1 MKIIVKEFK
10 FSSFSLR
17 QRDSFR
23 LNRGVA
29 EESVDTAL
37 TRNESENRKQLGI
50 NYLRFLG
57 VPRTG
62 LEPAR
67 LAALAPETSAS
78 TIPPP
83 GLL

>member
-1 MKIIVKEFK
+1 MNGG
-10 FSSFSLR
+10 LR
-17 QRDSFR
+17 
-23 LNRGVA
+23 
-29 EESVDTAL
+29 L
-37 TRNESENRKQLGI
+37 TPFACNMHVEQNESEIAIEGSI
-50 NYLRFLG
+50 SYLAFG

-83 GLL
+83 GLLRCKDMSFYRVMQ

>member
-1 MKIIVKEFK
+1 M
-10 FSSFSLR
+10 S
-17 QRDSFR
+17 
-23 LNRGVA
+23 
-29 EESVDTAL
+29 
-37 TRNESENRKQLGI
+37 
-50 NYLRFLG
+50 YLAKS

-83 GLL
+83 GLFFVLHDKISTIFWIGNGYALIFTLFNDVLSECNYSPI

>member
-1 MKIIVKEFK
+1 M
-10 FSSFSLR
+10 S
-17 QRDSFR
+17 
-23 LNRGVA
+23 
-29 EESVDTAL
+29 
-37 TRNESENRKQLGI
+37 
-50 NYLRFLG
+50 YLAFG

-83 GLL
+83 GLTLEIGWRQNASAA

>member
-1 MKIIVKEFK
+1 MTYKG
-10 FSSFSLR
+10 FS
-17 QRDSFR
+17 
-23 LNRGVA
+23 
-29 EESVDTAL
+29 
-37 TRNESENRKQLGI
+37 
-50 NYLRFLG
+50 

-83 GLL
+83 GLLRCKVTMFIWILQFFLDVFLWLCVILGLFGALSEDYGA